1 MKSIRLRGK
10 LDSECHAND
19 YFFLVP
25 TLDGENLWELLKEF
39 EGMVVS
45 ISVKPLLGICPKC
58 GSRMTHAGKMWFCS
72 KGDFS
77 YSEEA
82 DGKIRFI

>member
-1 MKSIRLRGK
+1 MKSLKLRGK
-10 LDSECHAND
+10 LDSKGPSND
-19 YFFLVP
+19 YYFQVP
-25 TLDGENLWELLKEF
+25 TLDGEDLWDHLKKF

-45 ISVKPLLGICPKC
+45 VTVKPLLGICPKC
-58 GSRMTHAGKMWFCS
+58 GSRMIHVGKMWFCS

-82 DGKIRFI
+82 DGKVRFI